1 MPAAI
6 SHTLMAE
13 TVLDQWKG
21 PSLVKDAFLLGSQ
34 GPDFLFF
41 HRLPMRKGTP
51 LFRYGSALHRT
62 HVCITLQKMR
72 QYMEDHPQKR
82 DIILSYCLGFLCHYS
97 LDRTAHPFILS
108 GVEWWASQPKA
119 MSKPLIHSYL
129 ETLLDVILLRREKG
143 IAPIDFPLKQVIPKS
158 PELWNEVGGLYAFL
172 LQELYQVEES
182 PQVLAQAVHD
192 ARTCM
197 GFLHDGSSFKRPAFQ
212 MLERLLHKGP
222 LVSAHIRPLME
233 PDDYDYANVE
243 RGIWRAPGQEMD
255 REESFFDLF
264 DRSVEEALTMMDAFY
279 SRPAGSCYCDIT
291 HCLSFSDGLPSQDI
305 VCPKDFKQKDG
316 ADQ

>member
-13 TVLDQWKG
+13 TVLKQWDG
-21 PSLVKDAFLLGSQ
+21 SSVVKDAFLLGSQ

-62 HVCITLQKMR
+62 HACLILQKMR
-72 QYMEDHPQKR
+72 QYLEDHPENH
-82 DIILSYCLGFLCHYS
+82 DVILSYCLGFLCHYS

-108 GVEWWASQPKA
+108 GVEWWSSQPKA

-143 IAPIDFPLKQVIPKS
+143 IAPVDFPLKQVIPKS
-158 PELWNEVGGLYAFL
+158 PALWNQAGELYAYL
-172 LQELYQVEES
+172 LRELYQVDES
-182 PQVLAQAVHD
+182 SACLTQAVHD

-197 GFLHDGSSFKRPAFQ
+197 GILHDGTSFKRPAFQ
-212 MLERLLHKGP
+212 MLERILCKGP
-222 LVSAHIRPLME
+222 LVSSHIRPLME
-233 PDDYDYANVE
+233 PDDYDYANLE
-243 RGIWRAPGQEMD
+243 HAIWRAPGQETD

-264 DRSVEEALTMMDAFY
+264 DRSVKEALCLMDAFD
-279 SRPAGSCYCDIT
+279 SRPAGSSYCDLT
-291 HCLSFSDGLPSQDI
+291 HCLSFSDGLPNQSI
-305 VCPKDFKQKDG
+305 VSPKDLTQKDEN
-316 ADQ
+316 AQ